1 MNILMTGYFSSKS
14 PNANV
19 ILAKD
24 AKLEEV
30 HNNQCS
36 LLLRLKVILH
46 EFEFDIVTNQRDYKL
61 RKTNLCDIKSSTAD
75 KQEEISQ
82 IVQEY
87 FSNIQPLAPGNY
99 YFSKNG

>member
-46 EFEFDIVTNQRDYKL
+46 EFEFDIVTNERDYKL
-61 RKTNLCDIKSSTAD
+61 NKTNLCNDTKSSAD
-75 KQEEISQ
+75 VKHEEITQ
-82 IVQEY
+82 IFEAY
-87 FSNIQPLAPGNY
+87 FSNIQPLAQGNY
-99 YFSKNG
+99 NNY

>member
-1 MNILMTGYFSSKS
+1 MKILMTGYFSSKS
-14 PNANV
+14 NV

-36 LLLRLKVILH
+36 MTLRLKEILH
-46 EFEFDIVTNQRDYKL
+46 EFEFDIVTNERHYKL
-61 RKTNLCDIKSSTAD
+61 RKTNLCDIKSSTPAD

-87 FSNIQPLAPGNY
+87 FSNIQPLAPGN
-99 YFSKNG
+99 